1 MITPLTSSLNSPI
14 LPQQPIAGD
23 LLPGPVATETPR
35 RRIAVIGAGAAGIA
49 AAHLLQRRHD
59 VTLFERENRLGGH
72 ANTHVLQDGPDA
84 GTPVD
89 TGFIVCNDWTYPNFL
104 RFMADL
110 NVPLRDSDM
119 SFSFQCRRSG
129 LQYAGSN
136 LNTLFAQ
143 RRNLVRPRFW
153 RMLSDI
159 LRFNRAAPVALE
171 QGCLAH
177 LTLGAY
183 VARGGWSQQFVDDYL
198 LPMGAAIWSTP
209 SAQMLDFPAEAFV
222 SFCRNHGLLNI
233 ENRPT
238 WKTVV
243 GGSHEYLK
251 AFAARFRGEI
261 RLNAGVRHVWRE
273 GPSVRVVTGSVG
285 EPESDLFD
293 AVVMAAHAD
302 QSLAMLADPSPDERR
317 ILGAWRYQ
325 DNPTVLHSS
334 NAVMPQA
341 PRAWSSWNYVRDPQ
355 GAGDEVSV
363 SYYMN
368 RLQGLAAKRNYF
380 VTLNG
385 LEAPP
390 QESVVREIMYAHPT
404 YTFEAIRS
412 QAELPA
418 LQGVRNTYF
427 CGSYHGHGFHEDAVA
442 SGFAVAARLGVTL

>member
-1 MITPLTSSLNSPI
+1 MSLSTTSFNNSAVLPHQPLAGEG
-14 LPQQPIAGD
+14 LPSAAD
-23 LLPGPVATETPR
+23 PVVAR
-35 RRIAVIGAGAAGIA
+35 QRIAVIGAGAAGIA

-59 VTLFERENRLGGH
+59 VVLFEKENRLGGH
-72 ANTHVLQDGPDA
+72 ANTHILEDGPDA

-119 SFSFQCRRSG
+119 SFSFQCRGSG

-143 RRNLVRPRFW
+143 RRNLMRPRFW
-153 RMLSDI
+153 RMLADI
-159 LRFNRAAPVALE
+159 IRFNRAAPVALE
-171 QGCLAH
+171 SGHLAH

-183 VARGGWSQQFVDDYL
+183 VVEGGWSQQFVDDYL

-209 SAQMLDFPAEAFV
+209 SAQILDFPAEAFV
-222 SFCRNHGLLNI
+222 SFCKNHGLLNI

-238 WKTVV
+238 WKTVE
-243 GGSHEYLK
+243 GGSHQYLNV
-251 AFAARFRGEI
+251 FAARFRGEI
-261 RLNAGVRHVWRE
+261 RLNAAVRHVLRE
-273 GPSVRVVTGSVG
+273 GASVRVVTGSVG
-285 EPESDLFD
+285 EPESDVFD
-293 AVVMAAHAD
+293 AVVMASHAD
-302 QSLAMLADPSPDERR
+302 QTLAMLADASPDEQRV
-317 ILGAWRYQ
+317 LGPWRYQ
-325 DNPTVLHSS
+325 DNPTVLHSHDG
-334 NAVMPQA
+334 VMPA
-341 PRAWSSWNYVRDPQ
+341 ARRAWSSWNYVRDPRVA
-355 GAGDEVSV
+355 GAGVSV

-368 RLQGLAAKRNYF
+368 RLQGLTTKRNYF

-404 YTFEAIRS
+404 YTFDALRS

>member
-1 MITPLTSSLNSPI
+1 MSLTSASFNHSPT
-14 LPQQPIAGD
+14 LPQR
-23 LLPGPVATETPR
+23 PVAGGMFPDSVASGTPR
-35 RRIAVIGAGAAGIA
+35 QRIAVIGAGAAGIA

-59 VTLFERENRLGGH
+59 VVVFEKESRLGGH
-72 ANTHVLQDGPDA
+72 ANTHVLEDGPDA

-104 RFMADL
+104 RLMEDL

-119 SFSFQCRRSG
+119 SFSFQCRGSG

-143 RRNLVRPRFW
+143 RHTLVRPRFW
-153 RMLSDI
+153 RMLADI
-159 LRFNRAAPVALE
+159 LRFNRAAPLALKE
-171 QGCLAH
+171 GHLAH

-183 VARGGWSQQFVDDYL
+183 VAEGGWSRQFVEDYL

-209 SAQMLDFPAEAFV
+209 SAQILDFPAEAFV
-222 SFCRNHGLLNI
+222 SFCRNHGLLSI

-243 GGSHEYLK
+243 GGSQEYVK
-251 AFAARFRGEI
+251 AFAARFRGEV
-261 RLNAGVRHVWRE
+261 RLNAGVRHVMRV
-273 GPSVRVVTGSVG
+273 GSSVRVVTGSTG
-285 EPESDLFD
+285 EPESELFD

-302 QSLAMLADPSPDERR
+302 QTLAMLADPSPDEQR

-325 DNPTVLHSS
+325 DNPTRLHSWD
-334 NAVMPQA
+334 AVMPHA
-341 PRAWSSWNYVRDPQ
+341 RRAWSSWNYVRDPHSS
-355 GAGDEVSV
+355 GAGVSV

-368 RLQGLAAKRNYF
+368 RLQGLATKRNYF

-412 QAELPA
+412 QAEFPA